1 MGADR
6 FRRAFEACI
15 EAQLDNSHKK
25 NGWATSFLRDDLPIK
40 SYGDKFG
47 WLIRAA
53 PSQLKCAY
61 AFDAYKGF
69 GKLPTSTRP
78 ASQLLRRRATT
89 VRRACVRWKHTPM
102 AGVWA
107 QHQSPELNC
116 CFAEREDALWAQR
129 EYVALNHSS
138 KCERG
143 NGLNQMQLA
152 WRANDIFGV
161 YYVLDH
167 DARHARQL
175 LRYTTRARALRA
187 REASAA
193 ETPAAAGGALHT
205 PAHGD
210 RAGAPLSFC
219 RLPFDPT
226 YAMHLP

>member
-1 MGADR
+1 MRAARTPGATPTCEAAGWREGFYIRGFECISFNRLSRGSPIWNTSQLEERMGTDR
-6 FRRAFEACI
+6 FRRTFEACI

-47 WLIRAA
+47 WLIHAA

-167 DARHARQL
+167 DARHAR
-175 LRYTTRARALRA
+175 
-187 REASAA
+187 
-193 ETPAAAGGALHT
+193 
-205 PAHGD
+205 
-210 RAGAPLSFC
+210 
-219 RLPFDPT
+219 
-226 YAMHLP
+226 